1 LVEVN
6 SPIQGGL
13 IKFLNKNYED
23 AIPKRMKGDVKGQ
36 KIIFKF

>member
-6 SPIQGGL
+6 SPIQRGL

-23 AIPKRMKGDVKGQ
+23 AIPNRMKGDGKGQ
-36 KIIFKF
+36 KIFLKF